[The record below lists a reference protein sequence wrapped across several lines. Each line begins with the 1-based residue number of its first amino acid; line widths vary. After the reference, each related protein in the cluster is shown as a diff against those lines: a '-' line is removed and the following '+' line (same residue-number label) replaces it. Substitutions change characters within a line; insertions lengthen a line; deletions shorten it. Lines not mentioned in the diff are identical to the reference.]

1 MKKNRLYFG
10 MLILMLVAVIIWAF
24 YNMLNVG
31 KQETSYR
38 VSVVVENSN
47 SDRWTSLRQGL
58 EQAARDY
65 NISLSFVSTG
75 SFSPAMEEM
84 DVVKKQVTNGANGII
99 LQMNTDHA
107 GQELEDLSGQTAVL
121 LLETDVDPEGV
132 YALVA
137 PDNEEMGAALAQA
150 VQSDFGPCRQ
160 ARGNSC
166 VQPEP
171 ALHAAALYG
180 GIAGIA
186 RERCSRRVEPGRKG
200 GEHQGRVLYVR
211 AGQTGG
217 HSDCTR
223 Q

>member
-75 SFSPAMEEM
+75 SFSTAMEEM

-121 LLETDVDPEGV
+121 LLETDVDPGRGLRDWWRRIMRRWEQRSHRRCSPISGMTLP
-132 YALVA
+132 ASAWEFLRAARASA
-137 PDNEEMGAALAQA
+137 PCSSVIRGYRRDCARA
-150 VQSDFGPCRQ
+150 VQSSSG
-160 ARGNSC
+160 AWK
-166 VQPEP
+166 
-171 ALHAAALYG
+171 
-180 GIAGIA
+180 
-186 RERCSRRVEPGRKG
+186 ERRRASR
-200 GEHQGRVLYVR
+200 
-211 AGQTGG
+211 
-217 HSDCTR
+217 TR
-223 Q
+223 SIR

>member
-75 SFSPAMEEM
+75 SFSTAMEEM

-121 LLETDVDPEGV
+121 LLETDVMRRWEQRSHRRCSPISGMTLPASAWEFLR
-132 YALVA
+132 AARASA
-137 PDNEEMGAALAQA
+137 PCSSVIRGYRRDCARA
-150 VQSDFGPCRQ
+150 VQSSSG
-160 ARGNSC
+160 AWK
-166 VQPEP
+166 
-171 ALHAAALYG
+171 
-180 GIAGIA
+180 
-186 RERCSRRVEPGRKG
+186 ERRRASR
-200 GEHQGRVLYVR
+200 
-211 AGQTGG
+211 
-217 HSDCTR
+217 TR
-223 Q
+223 SIR

>member
-75 SFSPAMEEM
+75 EPPPQWK
-84 DVVKKQVTNGANGII
+84 DGCGQKRVTNGSQRHC
-99 LQMNTDHA
+99 LRMNTDR

-132 YALVA
+132 YALVFWRRIMRRW
-137 PDNEEMGAALAQA
+137 EQR
-150 VQSDFGPCRQ
+150 SHR
-160 ARGNSC
+160 
-166 VQPEP
+166 
-171 ALHAAALYG
+171 
-180 GIAGIA
+180 
-186 RERCSRRVEPGRKG
+186 RCSPISGMT
-200 GEHQGRVLYVR
+200 LP
-211 AGQTGG
+211 A
-217 HSDCTR
+217 SA
-223 Q
+223 

>member
-75 SFSPAMEEM
+75 SFSTAMEEM

-107 GQELEDLSGQTAVL
+107 
-121 LLETDVDPEGV
+121 
-132 YALVA
+132 
-137 PDNEEMGAALAQA
+137 
-150 VQSDFGPCRQ
+150 
-160 ARGNSC
+160 
-166 VQPEP
+166 
-171 ALHAAALYG
+171 
-180 GIAGIA
+180 
-186 RERCSRRVEPGRKG
+186 
-200 GEHQGRVLYVR
+200 
-211 AGQTGG
+211 
-217 HSDCTR
+217 
-223 Q
+223 